1 MNSLFRDPLRLMVC
15 SKSYGAKPMN
25 GRLGQLSIWR
35 SSRHQAWTPGRDMYQ
50 STIHGFGFLQT
61 PDRERFA
68 EDWKCL
74 DKCIS
79 SRSIRT
85 EVLYW
90 LLMSMGA
97 TKYGSWLTVY
107 LSLPTFH
114 RWVGSPR
121 LRKPLPTSLL
131 HCNSMGCYRLS
142 FTARSAYFFV
152 LLSHV
157 AFMFCIVIAWLLAWQ
172 SIFSPWFTVP
182 TNIFHQSL
190 MDWMPCVITWGL
202 NGLRCT
208 SPQVNNLHIPTYHIH
223 WHIWSLHLIF
233 SILPFSSI
241 CFFSFHCSQWFQEVI
256 FKCNLCLLTCTSH

>member
-35 SSRHQAWTPGRDMYQ
+35 SSRYQAWTPGRDMYQ

-114 RWVGSPR
+114 WWVGSPR
-121 LRKPLPTSLL
+121 LCKPLPTSLL

-172 SIFSPWFTVP
+172 SIFSPWFHCP
-182 TNIFHQSL
+182 NKHLPPI
-190 MDWMPCVITWGL
+190 INGL
-202 NGLRCT
+202 NAMCHNVRTLWTKVYFT
-208 SPQVNNLHIPTYHIH
+208 SGEQFTHSYISYTLTYLVSSPHLFH
-223 WHIWSLHLIF
+223 SL
-233 SILPFSSI
+233 SSI
-241 CFFSFHCSQWFQEVI
+241 CFFSLHCSRMI
-256 FKCNLCLLTCTSH
+256 SRSNI

>member
-1 MNSLFRDPLRLMVC
+1 MEPNPWMVDWGSSLSGVQADIKLEHQVEICTNLPSMDLASCRHQIEKGLQKTESAWTNVFPPGPSEL
-15 SKSYGAKPMN
+15 KSCTGCWWAWVP
-25 GRLGQLSIWR
+25 LSI
-35 SSRHQAWTPGRDMYQ
+35 
-50 STIHGFGFLQT
+50 
-61 PDRERFA
+61 
-68 EDWKCL
+68 
-74 DKCIS
+74 
-79 SRSIRT
+79 
-85 EVLYW
+85 
-90 LLMSMGA
+90 
-97 TKYGSWLTVY
+97 GSWLTVY

-121 LRKPLPTSLL
+121 LCKPLPTSLL
-131 HCNSMGCYRLS
+131 DCNSMGCYRLS